1 MRIAPLT
8 SLYTMRSSSQYLL
21 FVTALTLYGCGW
33 FSHQEPT
40 RANDAPPLVMAERVA
55 PRPLPQVEIEKD
67 AEPVRQIKPWSP
79 RFIATGLACGIMIE
93 FTGVKKDKP
102 LHARYAGLELRRFS
116 ADPGSM
122 ADNIK
127 QPASITSIASSDPLH
142 RDPLLLSTTI
152 NDAKQAFF
160 KVPPGKYLLRQTKEW
175 ADQTYIRDV
184 EVREGNYSVISI
196 PVRVPAN
203 NQP

>member
-1 MRIAPLT
+1 
-8 SLYTMRSSSQYLL
+8 MRSSSLYLL
-21 FVTALTLYGCGW
+21 AITAFCISGCAW
-33 FSHQEPT
+33 FSSKEPVKT
-40 RANDAPPLVMAERVA
+40 ADAVPLVMAEKVA
-55 PRPLPQVEIEKD
+55 PRPLPQVEIEKN
-67 AEPVRQIKPWSP
+67 AEPVPQVKSWTP

-102 LHARYAGLELRRFS
+102 LHARYAGLELRRFP